1 MLILQADRDSLLKPL
16 QAVTGIVERR
26 HTLPILSNV
35 LLESKDGQ
43 TKLLAT
49 DLEIQINTPAR
60 KAQAGDFRITTNAK
74 KIPRY
79 PARLARQR
87 HRFARLGGQPPDPAC
102 RQITLCPANP
112 ACRRFPVD
120 ERR

>member
-35 LLESKDGQ
+35 LLESRDGQ

-49 DLEIQINTPAR
+49 DLEIQINTAGPES
-60 KAQAGDFRITTNAK
+60 QAGDFRITTNAK
-74 KIPRY
+74 KFQDILRALPDS
-79 PARLARQR
+79 AIVSLDWADK
-87 HRFARLGGQPPDPAC
+87 PPDPAC
-102 RQITLCPANP
+102 RQNHASPCKPCLPKTS
-112 ACRRFPVD
+112 R
-120 ERR
+120 